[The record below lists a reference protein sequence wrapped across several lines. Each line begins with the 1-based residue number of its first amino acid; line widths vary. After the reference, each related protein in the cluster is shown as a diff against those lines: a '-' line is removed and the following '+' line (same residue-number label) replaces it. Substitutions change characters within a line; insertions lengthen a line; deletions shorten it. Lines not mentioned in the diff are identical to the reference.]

1 MALVPAPGGHLFRKY
16 ALYFA
21 TLVSASLLLSGSI
34 QLYVSYRENRT
45 ALVALQQ
52 ETARAAAA
60 RIGNY
65 ISEIAIH
72 VGWTT
77 LPHGAA
83 TTPEQRRADYL
94 RLLRQAPAVT
104 EARLIGGDGR
114 EQLRVSRLG
123 LDAVGSGT
131 DFSRDPSFTE
141 ARVGRTYFGPVYF
154 RQDTEPYMTVAVATG
169 GHDAAVTAV
178 DVNLTFVWDVVLR
191 IKVGD
196 TGYAYVVDETGQLVS
211 HPDISLVL
219 QKLNLSMLPQVSAVL
234 TPPISN
240 RTYASSVGTDT
251 RGDPVIAAAAAI
263 PTLRWTVFVE
273 KPRAEALAPL
283 YASIRRTGLLLI
295 VGLVL
300 SVAAAVLLAR
310 RMVTPIRALQAGA
323 TRLGAGALDHRIEIA
338 TGDELEALAK
348 QFNQMASQLEASYAH
363 LEQRIGE
370 RTREL
375 ELASTAKS
383 RFLAAASHDLR
394 QPMHAL
400 GLFVAR
406 LRETVHA
413 RDAVHTI
420 EQIEASVRA
429 LDQLLDALL
438 DISRLDAGV
447 LKPRLEDFRLQPLL
461 ARMQTEF
468 LPAAQAKGLRLC
480 VMPSRL
486 VVRSDPVLLERILMN
501 LMSNAVRYTG
511 QGGIIIGGRRRGG
524 RVRLEVWDSGP
535 GIPENKQQE
544 IFQEFCQ
551 LGNPERDRSNG
562 LGLGLAIVKRL
573 AQLLQHRIDLT
584 SSPGRGS
591 RFSIELPLGE
601 TSRVTPPPRLQ
612 KPPGDN
618 LSGAFVVVVEDERLV
633 REGMHDLLTQWGCQV
648 VTAGSAMEAAAR
660 LAKHDRIPDLIISDY
675 RLRDGE
681 TGIQAISRLRA
692 AYPVSIPALLI
703 SGDTAPERLRE
714 ARESGLRLLHKP
726 VPPARLRAMLAALL
740 AESDRDSA
748 AAS

>member
-1 MALVPAPGGHLFRKY
+1 MAPVPAPSGHLFRKY
-16 ALYFA
+16 VLYFA
-21 TLVSASLLLSGSI
+21 TLVSASLLLSGGI
-34 QLYVSYRENRT
+34 QLYVSYRENRA

-52 ETARAAAA
+52 ETATAAAA
-60 RIGNY
+60 RIQNY
-65 ISEIAIH
+65 ISEIEIH

-77 LPHGAA
+77 LPHDDPTA
-83 TTPEQRRADYL
+83 PEQRRADYL

-123 LDAVGSGT
+123 LDAVDSGA

-141 ARVGRTYFGPVYF
+141 ARIGRTYFGPVYF
-154 RQDTEPYMTVAVATG
+154 RQDTEPYMTLSVATG
-169 GHDAAVTAV
+169 GHDASVTAV
-178 DVNLTFVWDVVLR
+178 DINLTFVWDVVLR

-240 RTYASSVGTDT
+240 RKYALSVGTDT
-251 RGDPVIAAAAAI
+251 RGRPVVAAAAAI
-263 PTLRWTVFVE
+263 PTLGWTVFVE
-273 KPRAEALAPL
+273 RPHTEALAPL
-283 YASIRRTGLLLI
+283 YSSVWRTGMLLI

-447 LKPRLEDFRLQPLL
+447 LKPRLEDFQVQPLL

-468 LPAAQAKGLRLC
+468 LPAAQAKGLRLS

-501 LMSNAVRYTG
+501 LMSNAVRYTSL
-511 QGGIIIGGRRRGG
+511 GGIIVGARRREGHA
-524 RVRLEVWDSGP
+524 RLEIWDSGP
-535 GIPENKQQE
+535 GIPVEKQQA
-544 IFQEFCQ
+544 IFQEFYQ
-551 LGNPERDRSNG
+551 LGNPERDRSKG

-573 AQLLQHRIDLT
+573 AQLLEHPLDLT

-601 TSRVTPPPRLQ
+601 ARRVTPPPRLR
-612 KPPGDN
+612 KPPGD

-633 REGMHDLLTQWGCQV
+633 REGMQDLLTQWGCQV

-660 LAKHDRIPDLIISDY
+660 LAEHDRIPDLIISDY

-681 TGIQAISRLRA
+681 TGIQAISRLQA
-692 AYPVSIPALLI
+692 EYPVSIPALLI

-740 AESDRDSA
+740 AGNDRDSA

>member
-1 MALVPAPGGHLFRKY
+1 MVPVPAPSGHLFRRY

-21 TLVSASLLLSGSI
+21 TLVSASLLLSGGI
-34 QLYVSYRENRT
+34 QLYVSYRENRA

-52 ETARAAAA
+52 ETATAAAA
-60 RIGNY
+60 RIQNY
-65 ISEIAIH
+65 ISEIEIH

-77 LPHGAA
+77 LPHDDPTALQ
-83 TTPEQRRADYL
+83 QRRADYL

-123 LDAVGSGT
+123 LDAVDSGA

-141 ARVGRTYFGPVYF
+141 ARIARTYFGPVYF
-154 RQDTEPYMTVAVATG
+154 RQDTEPYMTLSVASD
-169 GHDAAVTAV
+169 GHDSSVTTV
-178 DVNLTFVWDVVLR
+178 DINLTFVWDVVSR
-191 IKVGD
+191 IRIGD
-196 TGYAYVVDETGQLVS
+196 TGYAYVVDKTGQLVS
-211 HPDISLVL
+211 HPEISLVL
-219 QKLNLSMLPQVSAVL
+219 QKVNLSTLPQVSAVL
-234 TPPISN
+234 APPVSN
-240 RTYASSVGTDT
+240 RKYTLSEGTDT
-251 RGDPVIAAAAAI
+251 RGRPVVAAAAAI
-263 PTLRWTVFVE
+263 PTLGWTVFVE
-273 KPRAEALAPL
+273 KPHTEALAPV
-283 YASIRRTGLLLI
+283 YSSVWRTGMLLM

-310 RMVTPIRALQAGA
+310 QIVTPIRALQAGA

-338 TGDELEALAK
+338 TGDELEALAR
-348 QFNQMASQLEASYAH
+348 QFNHMASQLQASYAH
-363 LEQRIGE
+363 LEQRIEE

-413 RDAVHTI
+413 PEARRTVD
-420 EQIEASVRA
+420 QIDASVRA

-447 LKPRLEDFRLQPLL
+447 LKPRLEDFQVQPLL
-461 ARMQTEF
+461 ERMQTEF
-468 LPAAQAKGLRLC
+468 LPAAEAKGLRLS
-480 VMPSRL
+480 VIPSRL

-501 LMSNAVRYTG
+501 LMSNAVRYTSR
-511 QGGIIIGGRRRGG
+511 GGIVVGARRREGHA
-524 RVRLEVWDSGP
+524 RLEIWDSGP
-535 GIPENKQQE
+535 GIPVEKQQA
-544 IFQEFCQ
+544 IFHEFYQ
-551 LGNPERDRSNG
+551 LGNPERDRSKG

-573 AQLLQHRIDLT
+573 SQLLKHPLDLT

-591 RFSIELPLGE
+591 RFSIDLPLGE
-601 TSRVTPPPRLQ
+601 ASRVTSPPRLR
-612 KPPGDN
+612 KPPGD

-633 REGMHDLLTQWGCQV
+633 REGMQDLLTQWGCQV

-660 LAKHDRIPDLIISDY
+660 LAEHDRMPDLIISDY

-681 TGIQAISRLRA
+681 TGIQAISRLQA

-740 AESDRDSA
+740 AGNDRDSA